1 MAQLLAYHRPPKHP
15 RALRLLAA
23 FDQRAEA
30 AVRVQSDDEAP
41 SSPAT
46 LCPHCLHHLRHLR
59 AHALPPPLY
68 WDPQPLVF
76 NGITCPT
83 CAAPLANRGS
93 IRSGPLTI
101 HDVAGPFFFT
111 GYAYACTVNPA
122 HIYTSTDSAVQRT
135 LSAVLECEFP
145 IHLLVGDTGVGPD
158 MWNGGVSRVLWS
170 LVLGVLR
177 AGLGRS
183 VILQLVRGVQ
193 PSCLEFYYRF
203 CTEPSAYSVPS
214 FDAAEP
220 CNDLTIPHKH
230 LFVEHNTHR
239 YFCSILHLYLF
250 VMGCL

>member
-1 MAQLLAYHRPPKHP
+1 MLAYHRPPKHP

-23 FDQRAEA
+23 LINGRKQLS
-30 AVRVQSDDEAP
+30 VSK
-41 SSPAT
+41 AT
-46 LCPHCLHHLRHLR
+46 TKH
-59 AHALPPPLY
+59 PPPQLLFALTASTTSATS
-68 WDPQPLVF
+68 PLVF

-83 CAAPLANRGS
+83 CAAPRQPRS

-111 GYAYACTVNPA
+111 GYAYACT
-122 HIYTSTDSAVQRT
+122 RT

-145 IHLLVGDTGVGPD
+145 YIYGGGYRRGPD

-220 CNDLTIPHKH
+220 AMT
-230 LFVEHNTHR
+230 
-239 YFCSILHLYLF
+239 
-250 VMGCL
+250 